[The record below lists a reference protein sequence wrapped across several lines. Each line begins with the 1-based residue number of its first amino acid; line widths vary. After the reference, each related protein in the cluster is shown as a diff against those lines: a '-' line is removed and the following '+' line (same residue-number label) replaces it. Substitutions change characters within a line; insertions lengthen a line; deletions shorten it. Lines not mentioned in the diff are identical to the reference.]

1 MTEPYTGDLTYW
13 LADRGLLIG
22 TCSWTDRTLI
32 EAGTFYPSKDMS
44 AEERLRFYASEF
56 PIAEVDAT
64 YYAPP
69 SEHTAALWVERTP
82 ERFTFDIKAFRL
94 LTQHPTPLPS
104 LWKDFRG
111 KVPAE
116 LGRKKNIYV
125 RDLPRELQAEAFDRF
140 ASALRPLHAAGK
152 LGSILFQLPS
162 YVYPNRGSFGYLKWA
177 AQQLRGFQI
186 AVEFRQGAWLDEENR
201 EETFAFL
208 ERHGMIYVCVD
219 GPQGFRSSI
228 PPIAANTA
236 EIAEVRF
243 HGRNTETW
251 EKKGIT
257 AAQRFRYQYDAAEME
272 DWLPRIEQLQERTR
286 EIHLMMNNCY
296 SDYGIDSAR
305 LLAGLLVD

>member
-1 MTEPYTGDLTYW
+1 MTDTYTGDLTYW
-13 LADRGLLIG
+13 LAERGLLIG

-32 EAGTFYPSKDMS
+32 DAGTFYPSKTMS
-44 AEERLRFYASEF
+44 AEDRLRFYAAEF
-56 PIAEVDAT
+56 PITEVDAT

-69 SEHTAALWVERTP
+69 SEHTAELWVERTP
-82 ERFTFDIKAFRL
+82 DRFTFDIKAFRL

-104 LWKDFRG
+104 LWKDFRE

-116 LGRKKNIYV
+116 LGRKKSLYV

-140 ASALRPLHAAGK
+140 ASALRPLQAAGK
-152 LGSILFQLPS
+152 LGSILFQLPP

-186 AVEFRQGAWLDEENR
+186 AVEFRQGTWMDEENR
-201 EETFAFL
+201 DDTLAFL

-219 GPQGFRSSI
+219 GPQGFRSSM
-228 PPIAANTA
+228 PPIPAATT

-243 HGRNTETW
+243 HGRNAETW

-257 AAQRFRYQYDAAEME
+257 ATQRFRYQYDAAEMKE
-272 DWLPRIEQLQERTR
+272 WLPRIEELQERASET
-286 EIHLMMNNCY
+286 HLMMNNCY

-305 LLAGLLVD
+305 LLAGLLAD